1 MVESPESKAMRRMSM
16 ENMQVDAKIESD
28 CYHTQ
33 QFATLVLID
42 VTGTLT
48 SYIHLKMRMA
58 NPVQVIKMTPDAK
71 AKAKAKEKVSS
82 SEGGHSP
89 DQVRDRNTRIGI
101 D

>member
-1 MVESPESKAMRRMSM
+1 MPKLNLTAP
-16 ENMQVDAKIESD
+16 
-28 CYHTQ
+28 
-33 QFATLVLID
+33 QFAAID
-42 VTGTLT
+42 VACTLDV
-48 SYIHLKMRMA
+48 HGPPENV

>member
-1 MVESPESKAMRRMSM
+1 MPKLNLTAP
-16 ENMQVDAKIESD
+16 
-28 CYHTQ
+28 
-33 QFATLVLID
+33 QFAAID
-42 VTGTLT
+42 VACSLDL
-48 SYIHLKMRMA
+48 HCPPDNV

-101 D
+101 DLW